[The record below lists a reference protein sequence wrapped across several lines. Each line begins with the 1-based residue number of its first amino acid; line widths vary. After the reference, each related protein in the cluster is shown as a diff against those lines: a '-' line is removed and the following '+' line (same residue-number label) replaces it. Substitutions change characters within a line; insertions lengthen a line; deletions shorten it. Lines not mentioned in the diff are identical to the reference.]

1 METPQENRT
10 SWLERPLLT
19 SLNINWET
27 LIFASI
33 LILGLLTRFYD
44 LEPRV
49 MSHDENSHVY
59 YSWRLYEGDG
69 YQHTPLTHGP
79 FLFHITAFSYFLF
92 GDNDTT
98 ARLPYALFSVAA
110 VAFLW
115 FYRRYLGKA
124 GTIITALLMVISP
137 YMLYY
142 GRYVRNEAFVAF
154 FGIVTLWAI
163 LRYLETGEA
172 KYTYWLTAATVL
184 HFTAKETSFIY
195 TAQAMIFLGLL
206 FIYQVTKHPWK
217 ENNYRKAFLGCLI
230 FAFVML
236 AVFGGMSMYA
246 SGLEAPAAV
255 EGEQAAASGLPSI
268 VTVLPIILGGLGILL
283 ALYFVIIEYTWKKLC
298 ENRAFSLMIL
308 LLTLVL
314 PHLAAIPVR
323 MVGWD
328 PLDYST
334 AGILRTSVFVIP
346 LAIVSTIVGLLWN
359 KRVWLTNIAIFYIPF
374 TLLYT
379 TFFTNGN
386 GFFSGLVGSLGY
398 WLEQQGVERGS
409 QPWYYYVG
417 LQVPFYEFLP
427 ALGVLLTLGIIIRR
441 KIRGLP
447 IGDEHTPVEGD
458 HDPEREFQPQG
469 QVLYLLLTGFWIITS
484 VIAYSI
490 AGEKMPW
497 LTVHISLPLI
507 LFTGWGLGQL
517 VEGIDRGKLRSQRGL
532 LLILL
537 IFICLISLSVVIG
550 SLIGPN
556 RPFSGQDINQLN
568 NSLNF
573 IFASLMVIGSGVLIA
588 VLLKDYDN
596 FGQLGSL
603 FVLSIFIL
611 LGLQTTRAAFRAAY
625 INYDNPSEYL
635 VYAHSATGVKEALS
649 QIEELSVRTTDG
661 LAMQVA
667 YDDETTY
674 PYWWYLRDYTDQK
687 YYGANPTRELRD
699 APVILVGDNNFA
711 KIEPVVGQAYH
722 QFNYNR
728 IWWPNQDYYGLT
740 WERIRD
746 AITDPAM
753 RSALWQIWFNRD
765 YTEYAAVTG
774 NTTLTLPTWQ
784 PADRM
789 RLYVRKDIASQV
801 WNLGAS
807 PSQLDEV
814 LLADPYEGKGIN
826 LIADQTIGDDAI
838 LGDDGTLNLPRNLSV
853 APDGSLFLADTGN
866 HRILHMNLDGE
877 LIAAWGSFADGAN
890 IEGGA
895 PAGTFYEPW
904 SVAIGSD
911 GSVFVTDTWNH
922 RIQKFT
928 ADGKFI
934 LQWGIFGQAEDAAAF
949 WGPRD
954 IAIDDQGWVYV
965 TDTGNKRV
973 VVFDE
978 DGNFVTEFGS
988 AGLLEGQFDEPVGV
1002 AVDADGRVYV
1012 TDTWNQR
1019 VQVFE
1024 FEPPTNTFYPV
1035 NEWEIVGWY
1044 GQSLE
1049 NKPFIEVDDQGHVY
1063 VSDPEGYRILEFTA
1077 EGEFIRYWGNY
1088 GSGPDSFILPTGMSI
1103 DPETGAVWVA
1113 DSGNHRF
1120 MRFQMESSKS
1130 P

>member
-1 METPQENRT
+1 MESTQKSRT
-10 SWLERPLLT
+10 SWLDRPVLT

-27 LIFASI
+27 LIFASV

-59 YSWRLYEGDG
+59 YSWRLYKGDG

-79 FLFHITAFSYFLF
+79 FLFHATAFSYFLF
-92 GDNDTT
+92 GDDDIT
-98 ARLPYALFSVAA
+98 ARIPYALFSVAA
-110 VAFLW
+110 VAFVW

-124 GTIITALLMVISP
+124 GTIITTLLIVISP

-154 FGIVTLWAI
+154 FGIITLWAI
-163 LRYLETGEA
+163 LRFLETGEA

-184 HFTAKETSFIY
+184 HFTAKETSFFY
-195 TAQAMIFLGLL
+195 TAQALVFLGLL

-217 ENNYRKAFLGCLI
+217 DNVYRKAFLGSLI

-236 AVFGGMSMYA
+236 AVFGGLSMYA
-246 SGLEAPAAV
+246 GGLEAPVVAEGDEAV
-255 EGEQAAASGLPSI
+255 TSGLPSLI
-268 VTVLPIILGGLGILL
+268 MAIPIALGGLGVLL
-283 ALYFVIIEYTWKKLC
+283 ALYFVIKEYTWQKLC

-308 LLTLVL
+308 LLILVL
-314 PHLAAIPVR
+314 PHLAALPTR

-328 PLDYST
+328 PLDYSMT
-334 AGILRTSVFVIP
+334 GILRTSVFVIP
-346 LAIVSTIVGLLWN
+346 LAIVSVVVGWLWN
-359 KRVWLTNIAIFYIPF
+359 KRLFLINAAIFYIPF
-374 TLLYT
+374 TLFYT

-398 WLEQQGVERGS
+398 WLEQQGVNRGS

-427 ALGVLLTLGIIIRR
+427 ALGVLLTLGIVIRR
-441 KIRGLP
+441 KLRAQP
-447 IGDEHTPVEGD
+447 IGDEPTPVED
-458 HDPEREFQPQG
+458 DTEIENENQPQG

-484 VIAYSI
+484 IIAYSV

-497 LTVHISLPLI
+497 LTVHIALPLI

-517 VEGIDRGKLRSQRGL
+517 VESINWGKLRSQRGL
-532 LLILL
+532 LVILL
-537 IFICLISLSVVIG
+537 IFVCLLSLSVVIS

-556 RPFSGQDINQLN
+556 RPFSGQDLNQLN
-568 NSLNF
+568 SSLNF
-573 IFASLMVIGSGVLIA
+573 IFALLMAIGSGVAIA
-588 VLLKDYDN
+588 LLLKDWDN
-596 FGQLGSL
+596 LEPLGSL
-603 FVLSIFIL
+603 VVLAFFAL
-611 LGLQTTRAAFRAAY
+611 LGLLTARASYRAAY
-625 INYDNPSEYL
+625 INYDNPTEYL
-635 VYAHSATGVKEALS
+635 VYAHSATGVKEALH
-649 QIEELSVRTTDG
+649 QIEELSIRTTDG

-674 PYWWYLRDYTDQK
+674 PYWWYLRNYSDQK

-699 APVILVGDNNFA
+699 SPVILVGDNNFA

-722 QFNYNR
+722 QFDYNR

-740 WERIRD
+740 WERISS
-746 AITDPAM
+746 ALTDPAM
-753 RSALWQIWFNRD
+753 RSALWQIWLNRD
-765 YTEYAAVTG
+765 YTEYAEVTG
-774 NTTLTLPTWQ
+774 NMTLTLPTWQ

-789 RLYVRKDIASQV
+789 RLYVRKDIAAQV

-807 PSQLDEV
+807 PSTFAEELV
-814 LLADPYEGKGIN
+814 ADPYEGKGVSLMAN
-826 LIADQTIGDDAI
+826 QTLEADGA
-838 LGDDGTLNLPRNLSV
+838 LNLPRNLAV
-853 APDGSLFLADTGN
+853 ALDGSLYLADTGN
-866 HRILHMNLDGE
+866 HRIIHMTTEGE
-877 LIAAWGSFADGAN
+877 ALETWGSFADGASM
-890 IEGGA
+890 EGGA
-895 PAGTFYEPW
+895 PAGSFYEPW
-904 SVAIGSD
+904 SIAIGSD

-928 ADGKFI
+928 SDGRFI
-934 LQWGIFGQAEDAAAF
+934 LQWGIFGQAETATAF

-954 IAIDDQGWVYV
+954 IAIDDQGWIYV

-978 DGNFVTEFGS
+978 DGNFITEFGS
-988 AGLLEGQFDEPVGV
+988 AGLLAGQFDEPVGV
-1002 AVDADGRVYV
+1002 AVSPDGLVYV
-1012 TDTWNQR
+1012 ADTWNQR

-1024 FEPPTNTFYPV
+1024 FEEVANTFFQI

-1044 GQSLE
+1044 GQSLD
-1049 NKPFIEVDDQGHVY
+1049 NKPFIEVDEQGRVY
-1063 VSDPEGYRILEFTA
+1063 VSDPEGYRILEFTG
-1077 EGEFIRYWGNY
+1077 EGEFVQYWGVY
-1088 GSGPDSFILPTGMSI
+1088 GNGPDSFILPTGMSL
-1103 DPETGAVWVA
+1103 DPLSGTIWVA
-1113 DSGNHRF
+1113 DAGNNRF
-1120 MRFQMESSKS
+1120 MRFPLGITDS